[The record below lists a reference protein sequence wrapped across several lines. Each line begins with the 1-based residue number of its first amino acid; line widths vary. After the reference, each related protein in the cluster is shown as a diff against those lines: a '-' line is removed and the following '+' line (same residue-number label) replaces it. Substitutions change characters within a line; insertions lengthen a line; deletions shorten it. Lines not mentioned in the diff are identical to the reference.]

1 MAHPINTSTVKADL
15 GTCYKYLYCIGR
27 TWHIVLIPLLYRQ
40 NMAHP
45 INTAMY
51 RQIIALPLN
60 TATV

>member
-15 GTCYKYLYCIGR
+15 GTSYEYLYCIGR
-27 TWHIVLIPLLYRQ
+27 TWHILLIPLL
-40 NMAHP
+40 
-45 INTAMY
+45 Y